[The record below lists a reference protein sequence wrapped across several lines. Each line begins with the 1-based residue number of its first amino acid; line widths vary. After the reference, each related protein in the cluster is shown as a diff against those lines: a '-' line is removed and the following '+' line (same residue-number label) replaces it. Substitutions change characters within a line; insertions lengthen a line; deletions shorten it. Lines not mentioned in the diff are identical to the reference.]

1 MIIFA
6 PLTLSIVFSYTHIF
20 LYVPVGVIYER
31 SMSADRYMRFLDYNF
46 FIAQVPPYDARFGKK
61 VNCLGLQV
69 AHCKNRHIN
78 SYRLCLNESAC
89 AQGPGKPQIEKRDIV
104 RSAFRPFMVNLMHK
118 EF

>member
-1 MIIFA
+1 MCGY
-6 PLTLSIVFSYTHIF
+6 S
-20 LYVPVGVIYER
+20 VIYER
-31 SMSADRYMRFLDYNF
+31 SLSADRYMRFLATNF
-46 FIAQVPPYDARFGKK
+46 CIAQDPPYDARFGKK

-104 RSAFRPFMVNLMHK
+104 RSAFGPFMVILMHK
-118 EF
+118 GF